1 MGFPQWVSRFNE
13 PHTEIKFI
21 NGRYYKYQVSH
32 QYDPARK
39 RSVKKSGRLL
49 GKITEADG
57 FIPSAKNTLRME
69 AEAPPKVDIK
79 TF

>member
-1 MGFPQWVSRFNE
+1 LGIRPSK
-13 PHTEIKFI
+13 T
-21 NGRYYKYQVSH
+21 
-32 QYDPARK
+32 D
-39 RSVKKSGRLL
+39 RLL
-49 GKITEADG
+49 GKITEDDG